1 MVELP
6 VAKLGES
13 KVTIVNQKKELED
26 LTLLYEKISFLPT
39 STELSISLIMPQE
52 AFNQRKYMHLDYQ
65 LIDELGRVLQPLSG
79 SGGGGGPISG
89 IITQKFKYYFEPLES
104 LPKTITIK
112 PYLRDY
118 SNTTVKTVR
127 ENRELQYLED
137 LEITLEIDR

>member
-1 MVELP
+1 
-6 VAKLGES
+6 
-13 KVTIVNQKKELED
+13 
-26 LTLLYEKISFLPT
+26 
-39 STELSISLIMPQE
+39 MPQE